1 MIIVI
6 NGCASVQSPTGG
18 PRDTIAPKI
27 ISENPINLNTNFSA
41 KTIKIEFS
49 ELIKLNNETSEV
61 SISPAVERFPD
72 FKIRKQFLDISFQDT
87 LEEKTTY
94 TINFGKAVGDV
105 NENNLLKNYTYVFS
119 TGNTIDSLTISG
131 SVVSA
136 LTKDKSDITVFILP
150 LTQDSLLGKKKPS
163 IFTTTDSA
171 GNFKIQN
178 LRENTYRVYAVK
190 EQGQG
195 DRIYNSAN
203 EEIGFASEP
212 VVLNKNTSGI
222 NIKTFKEAPQK
233 LAIQDKRIE
242 SDGRISL
249 IFNKPALSPGLKI
262 LVPANTDNSKTVEFT
277 PSLDSASVWIPDLT
291 FDSLEVALLD
301 QGKPI
306 DTVTLRRNKKDTY
319 TKNVFLSANLSNKK
333 LRPGTNFIV
342 TSSAPI
348 TTIDPSKFILLEDS
362 VKVSGIEVTRI
373 GGAER
378 KIQVKYPWR
387 NQRKYTLNIT
397 DGAVTDIYES
407 KSKASVSQFTID
419 AADNYGNVTL
429 KIVLPDSSA
438 YLVEML
444 KENNLIRTDKIPLS
458 GKVNFLNYP
467 TGKYHFRII
476 YDQNKNGKWDTGNVK
491 EKRQPELIWEYEK
504 DVTLR
509 PNWDIEEVI
518 TVPKKE

>member
-1 MIIVI
+1 
-6 NGCASVQSPTGG
+6 
-18 PRDTIAPKI
+18 
-27 ISENPINLNTNFSA
+27 
-41 KTIKIEFS
+41 
-49 ELIKLNNETSEV
+49 
-61 SISPAVERFPD
+61 
-72 FKIRKQFLDISFQDT
+72 
-87 LEEKTTY
+87 
-94 TINFGKAVGDV
+94 
-105 NENNLLKNYTYVFS
+105 
-119 TGNTIDSLTISG
+119 
-131 SVVSA
+131 
-136 LTKDKSDITVFILP
+136 
-150 LTQDSLLGKKKPS
+150 
-163 IFTTTDSA
+163 
-171 GNFKIQN
+171 
-178 LRENTYRVYAVK
+178 
-190 EQGQG
+190 
-195 DRIYNSAN
+195 
-203 EEIGFASEP
+203 
-212 VVLNKNTSGI
+212 
-222 NIKTFKEAPQK
+222 
-233 LAIQDKRIE
+233 
-242 SDGRISL
+242 
-249 IFNKPALSPGLKI
+249 
-262 LVPANTDNSKTVEFT
+262 
-277 PSLDSASVWIPDLT
+277 
-291 FDSLEVALLD
+291 VALLD

-319 TKNVFLSANLSNKK
+319 NKNVFLSANLSNKK